1 MHKLK
6 YREVGRR
13 KKPLPIIEKVE
24 ITDVAAEGKAIAK
37 IENKVVFITQVVPGD
52 IVDIQVTKKRK
63 SFMEGIPVKFHK
75 YSDVRVEAFCEH
87 FGVCGGCK
95 WQNLPYEEQLKY
107 KHQQV
112 LDNLERIAKVE
123 LPGINYILPSEN
135 TRYYRNK
142 LEFTFS
148 NNRWLTKN
156 EISSEKKLDRS
167 NALGFHVPKIW
178 DKIVNINTC
187 YLQKDPSNAIRL
199 KVKKY
204 ADEKNLPYFDLRK
217 QEGLLRNLIIRTSTT
232 GELMVIMVFY
242 YDDQKEITN
251 LLNYIS
257 DKFPEITS
265 LMYIVN
271 SKSNDSYTDQEV
283 KLFKG
288 KDHIFEQME
297 DLKFKIGPKSF
308 YQTNSEQAYNLYKFT
323 REFADLSGEE
333 IVYDLY
339 TGTGTI
345 ANFIAKRAEKVI
357 GIEYVPEAIEDA
369 KVNSDI
375 NQISNTE
382 FFAGDMKDILTHSFI
397 EKHGKPDVI
406 ITDPPRAGMHP
417 DVVNSILKTN
427 PGKIV
432 YVSCNPA
439 TQARDI
445 NLLDANYKVTRV
457 QPVDMFPHTYHVENI
472 VLLERR

>member
-1 MHKLK
+1 M
-6 YREVGRR
+6 GRR

-123 LPGINYILPSEN
+123 LPGIDYILPSEN
-135 TRYYRNK
+135 TKYYRNK

-148 NNRWLTKN
+148 NNRWLTKD
-156 EISSEKKLDRS
+156 EINSEKKLDRS

-199 KVKKY
+199 EVKKY
-204 ADEKNLPYFDLRK
+204 ADEQNLSYFDLRK

-242 YDDQKEITN
+242 YDDQKEITS

-308 YQTNSEQAYNLYKFT
+308 YQTNSEQAYNLYKLT
-323 REFADLSGEE
+323 REFADLNGEE

-345 ANFIAKRAEKVI
+345 ANFIAKRAKKVI
-357 GIEYVPEAIEDA
+357 GIEYLPEAIEDA

-382 FFAGDMKDILTHSFI
+382 FFAGDMKDILTLSFI
-397 EKHGKPDVI
+397 EKHGRPDVI

-417 DVVNSILKTN
+417 DVVNSILKAN

-445 NLLDANYKVTRV
+445 NLLDTNYKVTGV

-472 VLLERR
+472 VLLKRR